1 MSATETMIWE
11 GAEALKPYLVPVGD
25 LTPSEE
31 NPRKGDVLALVGS
44 LRRFGQ
50 VRAIAV
56 TEGGTVVAGHHL
68 RLAAIEMG
76 WTHIAAVP
84 NEFKSD
90 EERIAYLLADNQL
103 ASLGGY
109 DEQAQLALFERQGTN
124 LEGLGITMDDVE
136 DLQAKMGSVSESAA
150 PADLARGSAEDAQAA
165 AERAAALANSRSMR
179 EVVLMVTGE
188 QHEWFGEQVKKLQ
201 KHYKSEEVQAPGI
214 VYTVLRAVGERA
226 DGLGAPE

>member
-1 MSATETMIWE
+1 MSATEKVIWE
-11 GAEALKPYLVPVGD
+11 GAEALRPYLVPVND
-25 LTPSEE
+25 LVPSEE
-31 NPRKGDVLALVGS
+31 NARKGDVKALVGS

-56 TEGGTVVAGHHL
+56 TTDGKVVAGHHL
-68 RLAAIEMG
+68 RLAAIEEG

-84 NEFKSD
+84 NEFKSE
-90 EERIAYLLADNQL
+90 EERLAYLVADNALSQ
-103 ASLGGY
+103 LGGY
-109 DEQAQLALFERQGTN
+109 DEQKQLTLFTGLGTN
-124 LEGLGITMDDVE
+124 LEGTGVTIDDVE
-136 DLQAKMGSVSESAA
+136 DLQAKMGAVHESAA
-150 PADLARGSAEDAQAA
+150 PQDLARGSAEDAQAA

-201 KHYKSEEVQAPGI
+201 KHYKSDEVQAPGI

-226 DGLGAPE
+226 DALEPAE